1 MEQFAEVHYGCGIY
15 VPDVKYIKPEYHP
28 KTIFPWVQ
36 MLQALNP
43 KVLEA
48 ENSVNQNYHAIESL
62 YQTRLW
68 SIDRNRKCTEIGS
81 DYTGC
86 ILPISINN
94 PKIFGGIG
102 HSYQNALNILR
113 DKYGKYL
120 VDDFDYEDHFVQYE
134 IIEI

>member
-28 KTIFPWVQ
+28 KNLMPWVET
-36 MLQALNP
+36 LQNRNSNI
-43 KVLEA
+43 LESR
-48 ENSVNQNYHAIESL
+48 NTVNQNYYAIESL

-68 SIDRNRKCTEIGS
+68 SIDRNRKCTEIDS

-86 ILPISINN
+86 ILPISTNN

-102 HSYQNALNILR
+102 HSYQNTLNILR
-113 DKYGKYL
+113 NKYGKYL

-134 IIEI
+134 IVEI